1 MHLGLRT
8 RSRTLLYFTRVHIRC
23 VSQIY
28 RTGIGP
34 VTDSEKFLFIDNSIR
49 GGISIASHRHTK
61 ANNPLVADYDH
72 NSPHSYITYLD
83 ANNLYRGAMTE
94 ALPIGYFT
102 FLAEDEVASFDLN
115 ATTKSDDYG
124 YILEV
129 DLKYPEHLHD
139 SHSDY
144 PLAAEKL
151 RITNEMLSAYSSF
164 LISKHVTSEKLTPN
178 LYDKTNYVVHCEN
191 LRLYLKHGLQLVKV
205 HRILK
210 FRQSAWIKPYIDFN
224 TAKRCAAKSSYLES
238 HNKKSQ

>member
-1 MHLGLRT
+1 M
-8 RSRTLLYFTRVHIRC
+8 S
-23 VSQIY
+23 
-28 RTGIGP
+28 
-34 VTDSEKFLFIDNSIR
+34 
-49 GGISIASHRHTK
+49 
-61 ANNPLVADYDH
+61 
-72 NSPHSYITYLD
+72 
-83 ANNLYRGAMTE
+83 E
-94 ALPIGYFT
+94 ALPIGDFT

-151 RITNEMLSAYSSF
+151 RITNEMLSAYSLM
-164 LISKHVTSEKLTPN
+164 LISKHVTSEKLSPN

-191 LRLYLKHGLQLVKV
+191 LRLSLMHGLQLVKV

-210 FRQSAWIKPYIDFN
+210 FRQSAWMKPYINFN
-224 TAKRCAAKSSYLES
+224 TAKRRAANRHFYSLIIKISIICFFGKTWKVYVKE
-238 HNKKSQ
+238 